1 MTLHAI
7 IIGEKA
13 KEPLHYVDTIRAVQG
28 KERDKYTPL

>member
-13 KEPLHYVDTIRAVQG
+13 KELLHYVDTIRAVQG
-28 KERDKYTPL
+28 RGLGR